1 MGRMPV
7 LTTTIGAYPKPD
19 YAPVLGW
26 FERRSVHQDN
36 PTKAYSDYLK
46 DKSAE
51 SEAAFDRATAEAV
64 RDQVEA
70 GIDIPTDGEVRREH
84 YIYYHLRHVDG
95 FDFEGLTEQTM
106 REGAWQAR
114 VPTVRSPLAAGAPF
128 LPEDWRKAQAVT
140 DNPVKITVPG
150 PLTIIDST
158 ADAHYG
164 DPRALALAL
173 ADVLNVEIRRLAEAG
188 CRWIQVDE
196 PVFARQ
202 PERALEFGI
211 EALDRCFHGVPAGA
225 RRAVHICCG
234 YPAKLDDEEYAKAD
248 PGAYGVLA
256 EALNAAAVDAVSLED
271 AHRHNDLRLLERF
284 ADTTILLG
292 VIGIARSRVEAVDEI
307 RARLVA
313 ALDHIDADRLIAAP
327 DCGLIMLSRD
337 LARAKLENLAKAA
350 KSV

>member
-1 MGRMPV
+1 M
-7 LTTTIGAYPKPD
+7 
-19 YAPVLGW
+19 LGW
-26 FERRSVHQDN
+26 FERRDGHQDD

-46 DKSAE
+46 EKTAA
-51 SEAAFDRATAEAV
+51 SEAAFDRATGEAV
-64 RDQVEA
+64 RDQVDA

-84 YIYYHLRHVDG
+84 YIYYHLRHIDG
-95 FDFEGLTEQTM
+95 FDFEGLTDQTM
-106 REGAWQAR
+106 RGGAWQAR
-114 VPTVRSPLAAGAPF
+114 VPTVRHPLAAGAPF
-128 LPEDWRKAQAVT
+128 LAEDWRKAQAVT
-140 DNPVKITVPG
+140 DRPVKITVPG

-164 DPRALALAL
+164 DPEALALAL
-173 ADVLNVEIRRLAEAG
+173 AGVLNVEIVRLAEAG

-202 PERALEFGI
+202 PQRALDFGI
-211 EALDRCFHGVPAGA
+211 AALERCFHGVPERT

-256 EALNAAAVDAVSLED
+256 DALNAAAVDAVSLED
-271 AHRHNDLRLLERF
+271 AHRHNDLRLLDRF
-284 ADTTILLG
+284 ADTIVLLG
-292 VIGIARSRVEAVDEI
+292 VIGIARSRIETVEEI
-307 RARLVA
+307 RARLVE

-337 LARAKLENLAKAA
+337 LARAKLANLAKAA
-350 KSV
+350 QSL

>member
-1 MGRMPV
+1 MPV
-7 LTTTIGAYPKPD
+7 LTTTIGAYPKPA

-26 FERRSVHQDN
+26 YERRYGHQDN

-46 DKSAE
+46 ERTAE

-84 YIYYHLRHVDG
+84 YIYYHLRHIDG
-95 FDFEGLTEQTM
+95 FDFEELTEQTM
-106 REGAWQAR
+106 REGAWRAR
-114 VPTVRSPLAAGAPF
+114 VPTVRGPLSAGAPF
-128 LPEDWRKAQAVT
+128 LAEDWRKAQAVS
-140 DNPVKITVPG
+140 DRPVKITVPG
-150 PLTIIDST
+150 PLTILDST
-158 ADAHYG
+158 ADVHYR
-164 DPRALALAL
+164 DRKALALAL
-173 ADVLNVEIRRLAEAG
+173 ADTLNVEILRLAEAG

-202 PERALEFGI
+202 PDRALDFGI
-211 EALDRCFHGVPAGA
+211 EALERCFRGVSSRT
-225 RRAVHICCG
+225 RRVVHICCG
-234 YPAKLDDEEYAKAD
+234 YPSKLDDEDYAKAD

-256 EALNAAAVDAVSLED
+256 DALNAAALDAVSLED

-284 ADTTILLG
+284 TDTTILLG
-292 VIGIARSRVEAVDEI
+292 VIGIARSRVETVAEI
-307 RARLVA
+307 RARLLE

-337 LARAKLENLAKAA
+337 LARAKLETLSKAA
-350 KSV
+350 KSLEC

>member
-1 MGRMPV
+1 MPV

-26 FERRSVHQDN
+26 YERRPGHQNN

-46 DKSAE
+46 EKTDE

-84 YIYYHLRHVDG
+84 YIYYHLRHIEG
-95 FDFEGLTEQTM
+95 FDFEELTDQTM

-114 VPTVRSPLAAGAPF
+114 VPTVRGPLSAGAPF
-128 LPEDWRKAQAVT
+128 LAEDWRKAQAVT
-140 DNPVKITVPG
+140 DRPVKITVPG

-164 DPRALALAL
+164 DPEALAMAL
-173 ADVLNVEIRRLAEAG
+173 AGALNVEIRRLADAG

-202 PERALEFGI
+202 PDRALAFGI
-211 EALDRCFHGVPAGA
+211 EALERCFHEVPDHT

-248 PGAYGVLA
+248 PGAYGVMA
-256 EALNAAAVDAVSLED
+256 DALNAAAVDAVSLED
-271 AHRHNDLRLLERF
+271 AHRHNDLRLLDRF

-292 VIGIARSRVEAVDEI
+292 VIGIARSRVETVEEI
-307 RARLVA
+307 RARLVE

-327 DCGLIMLSRD
+327 DCGLIMLNRD
-337 LARAKLENLAKAA
+337 LALAKLVNLAKAA
-350 KSV
+350 KSL